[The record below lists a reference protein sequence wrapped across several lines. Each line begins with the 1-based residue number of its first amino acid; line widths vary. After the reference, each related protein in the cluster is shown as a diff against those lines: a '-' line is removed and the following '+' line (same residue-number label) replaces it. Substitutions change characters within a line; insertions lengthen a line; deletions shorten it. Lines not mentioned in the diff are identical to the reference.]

1 MAGRTQGCAAIGC
14 LGLCFIFLVAMCT
27 GGGSGAEAGRRDRPP
42 SPPVVYAPDPAPNA
56 DFEPREWFYA
66 HGTLNVRSAPRADAS
81 LVRTVR
87 RGDPLQLGAKDDN
100 GWARLYGGATG
111 EEYVYRASD
120 LVRVYPPAADA
131 PPEERRRPGTASRQ
145 YIRGPRGGCY
155 YITGSGRKQY
165 VDRSLCH

>member
-14 LGLCFIFLVAMCT
+14 LGFCFVVLVAMCT
-27 GGGSGAEAGRRDRPP
+27 GGGSGAEAGRRYRPP
-42 SPPVVYAPDPAPNA
+42 SPPVVYAPTPAP
-56 DFEPREWFYA
+56 DSDTEPREWFYA
-66 HGTLNVRSAPRADAS
+66 HGTLNVRSAPRADAA

-87 RGDPLQLGAKDDN
+87 RGDPLHLGAKDEN

-120 LVRVYPPAADA
+120 LVQVNPPAAE
-131 PPEERRRPGTASRQ
+131 PLPEERRRPGASRG
-145 YIRGPRGGCY
+145 YHLGPRGGCY
-155 YITGSGRKQY
+155 YYTGSGRKQY